1 MELID
6 SIILGLTQGLT
17 EFLPISSS
25 GHLVIGKHLLGLSA
39 PGAIIEIILHF
50 GTFFSIILYYR
61 TYLLEL
67 LLDAYSNNSGESR
80 KIIGLILIS
89 IIPAGVIGILFDD
102 YIEKLFNN
110 MYLVGINLIITG
122 VILFS
127 TRFTHKK
134 TKQSSLT
141 ITKVIIIGIAQA
153 IAILPGI
160 SRSGITISTALF
172 LGINEKDAA
181 RFSFLIALP
190 VLFGASIL
198 KIKDAIAF
206 SVDISTLNIFTGFL
220 FSLITGYICLSIL
233 VNILNKKKL
242 WLFSFYCIFIGILI
256 FFL

>member
-1 MELID
+1 MEIID
-6 SIILGLTQGLT
+6 SIILGLIQGLT

-50 GTFFSIILYYR
+50 GTFFSIIIYYR
-61 TYLLEL
+61 KYLLNL
-67 LLDAYSNNSGESR
+67 ILDAFSNNSGESR
-80 KIIGLILIS
+80 KIIGLILVS

-102 YIEKLFNN
+102 YIEKLFSNL
-110 MYLVGINLIITG
+110 YLVGINLIITG
-122 VILFS
+122 IILFS
-127 TRFTHKK
+127 TRFTHEKK
-134 TKQSSLT
+134 AKSSLT

-172 LGINEKDAA
+172 LGINEKEAA
-181 RFSFLIALP
+181 RFSFLMALP

-198 KIKDAIAF
+198 KIKDALVF
-206 SVDISTLNIFTGFL
+206 SEDISTYNIFIGFML
-220 FSLITGYICLSIL
+220 SLITGYICLSIL

-242 WLFSFYCIFIGILI
+242 WLFSFYCLIIGFLI
-256 FFL
+256 IVL